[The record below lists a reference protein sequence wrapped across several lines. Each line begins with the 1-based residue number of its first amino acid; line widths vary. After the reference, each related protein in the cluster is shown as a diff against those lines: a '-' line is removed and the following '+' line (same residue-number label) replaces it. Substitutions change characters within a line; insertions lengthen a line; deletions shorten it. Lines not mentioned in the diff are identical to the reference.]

1 MEDLDKRLAEL
12 GVLDA
17 LARLPEN
24 VALTMMRPPF
34 FYAFHPQHW
43 SECEKRV
50 TALHTRKLV
59 QRTQKARTKSVIT

>member
-24 VALTMMRPPF
+24 VALTTDEAAIFLRFSSTTLERM
-34 FYAFHPQHW
+34 
-43 SECEKRV
+43 
-50 TALHTRKLV
+50 
-59 QRTQKARTKSVIT
+59 